1 MPRGMFPAATP
12 SSPPSGLPHV
22 LGPGQGQLPL
32 VPGGDDFY
40 GPIGTGMRGQGPNLD
55 PSITPFEQTGYD
67 LQNLWE
73 HGTTVPHWS
82 DNQMRKLFDVPLRK
96 AIFNRDETRRAIT
109 ASEVH
114 RMLGNIGTGLG
125 DYAGQLIPS
134 MFGTGDAQYS
144 APPAIDPYTGVPPF
158 TPDQFEAARR
168 EQQRM
173 QRERRHQLNL
183 ERYRQ
188 RVPMR

>member
-12 SSPPSGLPHV
+12 TSPARGLPHV

-32 VPGGDDFY
+32 TPAGDDFY
-40 GPIGTGMRGQGPNLD
+40 GPIGTGVRGQGPDLD

-67 LQNLWE
+67 LGNLWE

-82 DNQMRKLFDVPLRK
+82 DNQMRELYGVPLRK
-96 AIFNRDETRRAIT
+96 AIFNRGATRRAIK

-114 RMLGNIGTGLG
+114 RILGNIGTGVS
-125 DYAGQLIPS
+125 DYAGQMIPAL
-134 MFGTGDAQYS
+134 FGTGD
-144 APPAIDPYTGVPPF
+144 DPYTGVPPF
-158 TPDQFEAARR
+158 TSDQFEAARR

-173 QRERRHQLNL
+173 QRERRYQLNL